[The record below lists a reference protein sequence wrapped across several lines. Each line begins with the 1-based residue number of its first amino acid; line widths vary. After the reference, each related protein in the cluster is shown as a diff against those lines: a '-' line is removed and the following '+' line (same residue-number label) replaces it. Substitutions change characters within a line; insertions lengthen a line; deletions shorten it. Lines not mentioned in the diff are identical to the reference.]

1 MGIVSLTLPAQTSYV
16 SLARTL
22 AAAMAA
28 RADLPVD
35 QLEDIR
41 LAVDEAV
48 SLLIVDMP
56 EHDSIVCTFMQD
68 GTALVITVA
77 AATPSGATPPTD
89 GFSWTVLSAL
99 VDDVTATSNDGIVE
113 IVLRASAHAAQET
126 AAE

>member
-1 MGIVSLTLPAQTSYV
+1 MEIVTLTLPAQTSYV

-41 LAVDEAV
+41 LAIDEAV

-56 EHDSIVCTFMQD
+56 EYGSVVCTFTQD
-68 GTALVITVA
+68 GNTLVVSVSGVTN
-77 AATPSGATPPTD
+77 SGATPPTD
-89 GFSWTVLSAL
+89 GFSWTVLTAL
-99 VDDVTATSNDGIVE
+99 VDDVTATSTDGIVE
-113 IVLRASAHAAQET
+113 IALRASAHAAQE
-126 AAE
+126 ASAE